1 MLQIQLDDGHH
12 TDESVLL
19 QVIPV
24 DERKYWVGFNIVPGI
39 GPARVRMLLAH
50 FGSLR
55 DAWYAPVEELRA
67 AGLDKRSVENL
78 LLYRRQLDLDR
89 EMERLARANVRVL
102 TWDDP
107 EYPQRLKHIANPP
120 FVLYV
125 RGTLTPE
132 DEWAVAVVGTRRP
145 TPYGREVAR
154 VIAGELARQ
163 GITVVSGLALGIDSE
178 AHQAALEAGGRTIA
192 VLGSGLR
199 YLYPARNRELARRIV
214 TGGAVVTEYAL
225 DVQPEPANF
234 PPRNRIISG
243 LALGVVVV
251 EAGPT
256 SGALITA
263 RFAAEQG
270 REVFA
275 VPGPIFNHA
284 SLGPNRLI
292 QEGAKLVTS
301 VDDILEELQL
311 THITAHQEARTTL
324 PTSGVEEQ
332 ILACLQESPLHVD
345 EIVRR
350 TRLETAQ
357 VISTL
362 TLMELKGLVRQVG
375 PMEYRATT

>member
-1 MLQIQLDDGHH
+1 MPR
-12 TDESVLL
+12 TLL
-19 QVIPV
+19 HLRVVPV
-24 DERKYWVGFNIVPGI
+24 EEEKKYWVGFNIVPGI

-55 DAWYAPVEELRA
+55 DAWHAPSEELRA
-67 AGLDKRSVENL
+67 AGLDKRSLENL
-78 LLYRRQLDLDR
+78 LLYRRRIDLDR
-89 EMERLARANVRVL
+89 EMERLARAKVQVL
-102 TWDDP
+102 TWEDP
-107 EYPQRLKHIANPP
+107 EYPQRLKQIANPP

-125 RGTLTPE
+125 RGSLVPE
-132 DEWAVAVVGTRRP
+132 DEWAIAVVGTRRP
-145 TPYGREVAR
+145 TPYGREAAR
-154 VIAGELARQ
+154 TIASELARQ
-163 GITVVSGLALGIDSE
+163 GITVVSGLALGIDTE

-192 VLGSGLR
+192 VLGSGFR

-214 TGGAVVTEYAL
+214 AHGAVVTEYAL
-225 DVQPEPANF
+225 DVRPEPANF

-275 VPGPIFNHA
+275 VPGPIFNRS
-284 SLGPNRLI
+284 SLGPNLLI

-311 THITAHQEARTTL
+311 THIAAHQEARTAL
-324 PTSGVEEQ
+324 PASGLEEQ
-332 ILACLQESPLHVD
+332 ILACLQEAPLHVD

-350 TRLETAQ
+350 TQLETAQ
-357 VISTL
+357 VMSTL

-375 PMEYRATT
+375 PMEYRAAATRPQ